1 MGVSG
6 PKVMVQELDHETGV
20 VEHSIEV
27 GGRAVSGPSV
37 RVEVRDND

>member
-6 PKVMVQELDHETGV
+6 PSVMVQELDNEIGV

-27 GGRAVSGPSV
+27 GGREVTGPGV
-37 RVEVRDND
+37 RVEVRDDD